1 MTRRAVLFAALVP
14 VGAVPAAAVSHGDG
28 HHRTVVDGH
37 QVRFDGLGPE
47 RWAQRW
53 RREHRMVL
61 RLRRRLQSA
70 RAVTAPVSLG
80 PAAAIRYVFGV
91 YADQALRVAGC
102 ESGLSIYAH
111 NGQYHGLFQ
120 MGEHERALYG
130 DAADAVGQA
139 QAAYRYF
146 VASGRDWSPW
156 SCKP

>member
-1 MTRRAVLFAALVP
+1 MTRRAVALAALVP
-14 VGAVPAAAVSHGDG
+14 VGAVPAAAIGHGDG

-47 RWAQRW
+47 RWAARW

-61 RLRRRLQSA
+61 RLRRRLQAA
-70 RAVTAPVSLG
+70 RPVVAPAG
-80 PAAAIRYVFGV
+80 PEAAIRYVFGP

-120 MGEHERALYG
+120 MGEHERAVYG
-130 DAADAVGQA
+130 DAGDAMGQA
-139 QAAYRYF
+139 RAAYRYF

-156 SCKP
+156 ACKP

>member
-1 MTRRAVLFAALVP
+1 MTRRAVALAALVP

-47 RWAQRW
+47 KWAARW

-61 RLRRRLQSA
+61 RLRRRLQAA
-70 RAVTAPVSLG
+70 RPAVAPAG
-80 PAAAIRYVFGV
+80 PEAAIRYVFGV

-102 ESGLSIYAH
+102 ESGLSVYAR
-111 NGQYHGLFQ
+111 NGQYQGLFQ
-120 MGEHERALYG
+120 MGEHERAIYG
-130 DAADAVGQA
+130 NAADAVGQA